1 MDDSL
6 TPTLLSGR
14 TAVITGA
21 AQGLGAAMAAVLSQ
35 AGANV
40 VIADLDADMATST
53 AAKLPAALG
62 VGCDVTNEAQ
72 VQELADTTMEAYG
85 AIDIWV
91 NNAGFTRDASL
102 RNLTLDDFQA
112 VIEVHLTGAWLGI
125 RAAANVMR
133 EQKSGSIIN
142 VSSMS
147 GKQGNPG
154 QTNYSAAKAGIIGMT
169 KAAAKELG
177 RHGVRVNAMQPGLI
191 DTAMIQK
198 MKPEVL
204 ESRLT
209 EIPLGRLGTPEDVGN
224 AALFLASDLSAYL
237 TGIVIEISGGR
248 GM

>member
-1 MDDSL
+1 MNSADPSSL
-6 TPTLLSGR
+6 LAGQ

-21 AQGLGAAMAAVLSQ
+21 AQGLGSAIAGTFAS

-40 VIADLDADMATST
+40 IVADIDET
-53 AAKLPAALG
+53 AAIERAGALENAVG
-62 VGCDVTNEAQ
+62 VGCNVTSEDA
-72 VQELADTTMEAYG
+72 VAELASTAVAAFG
-85 AIDIWV
+85 SIDIWV

-112 VIEVHLTGAWLGI
+112 VIEVHLTGTWLGI
-125 RAAANVMR
+125 RAAASVMR
-133 EQKSGSIIN
+133 EQKAGSIIN

-154 QTNYSAAKAGIIGMT
+154 QTNYSAAKAGVIGMT

-177 RHGVRVNAMQPGLI
+177 RHGVRVNAIQPGLI
-191 DTAMIQK
+191 DTAMTQA

-209 EIPLGRLGTPEDVGN
+209 EIPLGRLGTPGDVANVG
-224 AALFLASDLSAYL
+224 LFLASDLSSYL
-237 TGIVIEISGGR
+237 TGNVIEIAGGR